1 DFVEKSSDVEKILI
15 DLRQKQSKFN
25 EELREYENKKSIADL
40 DSKSLL
46 EKITNV
52 RLELKTYE
60 INLENSNKKIVQA
73 GLDIEHINSEDYEE
87 ITPEDIDNKLTDV
100 ESKIIRLGAINLAAP
115 EEIEEE
121 SKRKEELDSQY
132 NDLTEALE

>member
-1 DFVEKSSDVEKILI
+1 MTKILNVASAQSKSISDEYLLRQNELESQLNETQELKTNLDIEMKDFVEKSSDVEKILI

-25 EELREYENKKSIADL
+25 EELREYENKKSIVDL

-46 EKITNV
+46 EKTTNV

-73 GLDIEHINSEDYEE
+73 GLDIEHINSEDYELSL
-87 ITPEDIDNKLTDV
+87 IHI
-100 ESKIIRLGAINLAAP
+100 
-115 EEIEEE
+115 
-121 SKRKEELDSQY
+121 
-132 NDLTEALE
+132 